1 MYERPE
7 VQSVTE
13 LAEGVFMAS
22 GAQAD
27 EGNGRCHFDRRGYN
41 PGSDKC
47 QVCSATNGLY
57 AKKDE
62 IPKDS
67 PFYREN
73 DKGKVIGFFKED
85 FKGCPDHMPESD
97 S

>member
-1 MYERPE
+1 MSS
-7 VQSVTE
+7 QSTCARIKTAKGKE
-13 LAEGVFMAS
+13 FIHFYIQE
-22 GAQAD
+22 D
-27 EGNGRCHFDRRGYN
+27 EGDRRCHFDRRGYN

-57 AKKDE
+57 GKESD

-67 PFYREN
+67 PFYQEN
-73 DKGKVIGFFKED
+73 EKGKVIGFFRED